1 MSRPADVAPSHVG
14 DDGGVTFD
22 RDVFA
27 PDSTTAQEPV
37 ASRVSARSVTLGIAL
52 LTTALLAAILL
63 VLPAPYAIRA
73 PGPTE
78 DTLGVQGQDQAQS
91 GGGGTS
97 ATAVPLVEIDGA
109 PTYDVSG
116 ELRLTTV
123 SVYGGPGSDVLLGDV
138 LWGWGSSKRS
148 VQPVESI
155 FPEQTT
161 QEHQQE
167 VGQAQMAGSEQS
179 ATVAALTEL
188 GYEVPATL
196 TVVGTA
202 EGSGAEGVVEAG
214 DVIRSVDGDEVATHQ
229 DLLAGLDEVT
239 PGDDVVLGVE
249 RDGEDTDLTVTT
261 GGDDDGRAVLGVY
274 LDPRYEVPV
283 DVTIRP
289 GDIGGPSAGTIFA
302 LAIIDKMTKEDELD
316 GAVVAGTGTMSVDGQ
331 VGPIGGIEQKLYGAR
346 RDGADWF
353 LAPADNCAQVVGHV
367 PDGLRV
373 VRIATLDEARD
384 AVEAIGAGEAEELPT
399 CS

>member
-1 MSRPADVAPSHVG
+1 
-14 DDGGVTFD
+14 VTFD

-27 PDSTTAQEPV
+27 PDATTTVETAP
-37 ASRVSARSVTLGIAL
+37 ARVSARSVTLGVSL
-52 LTTALLAAILL
+52 LATALLAAVLL

-78 DTLGVQGQDQAQS
+78 DTLGVQGQRDGTAE
-91 GGGGTS
+91 GGGES
-97 ATAVPLVEIDGA
+97 VTALPLVDIDGA

-138 LWGWGSSKRS
+138 LWGWGSQERS
-148 VQPVESI
+148 VQPVEAI

-161 QEHQQE
+161 REEQEQ
-167 VGQAQMAGSEQS
+167 VGQAQMASSEES
-179 ATVAALTEL
+179 ATAAALTEL

-202 EGSGAEGVVEAG
+202 AGSGAEDVVEAG
-214 DVIRSVDGDEVATHQ
+214 DVVRSLDGAAVVTHQ
-229 DLLAGLDEVT
+229 DLLAGLDAVA
-239 PGDDVVLGVE
+239 PGDDVALGVE
-249 RDGEDTDLTVTT
+249 RGGEDVDLTVTT
-261 GGDDDGRAVLGVY
+261 GDGDGRAVLGIY
-274 LDPRYEVPV
+274 LDPRYDFPV

-302 LAIIDKMTKEDELD
+302 LAIIDKLTEADELD
-316 GAVVAGTGTMSVDGQ
+316 GAVVAGTGTMSVDGL
-331 VGPIGGIEQKLYGAR
+331 VGPIGGIEQKLFGAR

-353 LAPADNCAQVVGHV
+353 LAPADNCGEVAGHV

-373 VRIATLDEARD
+373 VRVATLGEARS
-384 AVEAIGAGEAEELPT
+384 AIEAIGAGDGDALPT

>member
-1 MSRPADVAPSHVG
+1 M
-14 DDGGVTFD
+14 TFD

-27 PDSTTAQEPV
+27 PDDTSTAESADTTASSG
-37 ASRVSARSVTLGIAL
+37 ASARSVTLGISL
-52 LTTALLAAILL
+52 LTTALLAAVLL

-78 DTLGVQGQDQAQS
+78 DTLGVQGQDEADAD
-91 GGGGTS
+91 GGRT
-97 ATAVPLVEIDGA
+97 ATALPLVEIDGA
-109 PTYDVSG
+109 PTHDVSG
-116 ELRLTTV
+116 QLRLTTV

-138 LWGWGSSKRS
+138 LWGWGSEQRS
-148 VQPVESI
+148 VQPVEAI

-161 QEHQQE
+161 QEEQQQ
-167 VGQAQMAGSEQS
+167 VGQAQMASSEES

-202 EGSGAEGVVEAG
+202 EGSGAQGVVQEG
-214 DVIRSVDGDEVATHQ
+214 DVVRSLDGEEIVTHQ
-229 DLLAGLDEVT
+229 DLLAGLDDVT
-239 PGDDVVLGVE
+239 PGDDVELGVR
-249 RDGEDTDLTVTT
+249 RDGQDVDLTVTT
-261 GGDDDGRAVLGVY
+261 SEGDGRAALGIY
-274 LDPRYEVPV
+274 LDPRYELPV

-302 LAIIDKMTKEDELD
+302 LAIIDKLTRKDELD

-346 RDGADWF
+346 RDGAEWF
-353 LAPADNCAQVVGHV
+353 LAPADNCAEVVGHV

-373 VRIATLDEARD
+373 VRVSTLGDARS
-384 AVEAIGAGEAEELPT
+384 AIEAIGAGEGQRLPT
-399 CS
+399 CA